1 MKMTSANYLR
11 AAQAYMLISMP
22 TGTST
27 IFGAFQA
34 ILALLANR
42 TTSALAIKLPRK
54 ENFANEIFYY
64 KPPRVILL
72 QRDSTLWN
80 CSRPKDHAKRYRG
93 GHHCPHQAT
102 LPIVLRRYAGN
113 GE

>member
-1 MKMTSANYLR
+1 MPRREIHLRQYMKITSANYLR

-34 ILALLANR
+34 IWLSLQTGR
-42 TTSALAIKLPRK
+42 TSALALKLPRK
-54 ENFANEIFYY
+54 EKFASEIFCY

-80 CSRPKDHAKRYRG
+80 CLRLEDQPKRYRG
-93 GHHCPHQAT
+93 VHHCPYQAT
-102 LPIVLRRYAGN
+102 
-113 GE
+113 